1 MTEIKNPHAK
11 GAGAQSVA
19 GHNAEPSKADTQ
31 GNPSLS
37 LPHCLD
43 DVIKLQGWL
52 EQVDAIIC
60 LATVEMDGDT
70 PSVRAMDAALGI
82 LSRTIN
88 RLEVVEGAMMQAG
101 IRPSWIAAKSGVAHA

>member
-1 MTEIKNPHAK
+1 MLEIKNPHAN

-19 GHNAEPSKADTQ
+19 GHNAEPSTARNQ
-31 GNPSLS
+31 GNPPVS

-52 EQVDAIIC
+52 EQAASIID
-60 LATVEMDGDT
+60 LACRDIDGKG
-70 PSVRAMDAALGI
+70 PGPCALGAAQGIVNRAM
-82 LSRTIN
+82 N

-101 IRPSWIAAKSGVAHA
+101 IRPSWIAKDFEVPHV